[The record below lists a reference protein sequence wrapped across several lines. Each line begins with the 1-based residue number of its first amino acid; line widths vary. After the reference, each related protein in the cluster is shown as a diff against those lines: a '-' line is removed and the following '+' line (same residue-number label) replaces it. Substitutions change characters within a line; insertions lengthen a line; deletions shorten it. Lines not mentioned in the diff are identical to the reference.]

1 MAVPKQ
7 SGKPV
12 IHARVTLDILI
23 PNGVASEQE
32 ISDWLTF
39 YLTNS
44 GMLKNANPLADIEPE
59 ALPGS
64 VKWEVI
70 RAGVLLGA
78 QQ

>member
-1 MAVPKQ
+1 MTVAKQ
-7 SGKPV
+7 TGTPV

-32 ISDWLTF
+32 ISDWLTY
-39 YLTNS
+39 YLTHS
-44 GMLKNANPLADIEPE
+44 GMLKNANPLVDIEPE

-70 RAGVLLGA
+70 RAGVVHGA